1 VFHRLVSE
9 NYPYSTYPIDEK
21 APVLLIHK
29 PCDEENPAQC
39 GTEGCESVVLAHSNY
54 HVKALLRCEN
64 FLVKNITSDVSC
76 DVGRSFRILIKKTNY
91 IACLKTPRRI
101 Y

>member
-9 NYPYSTYPIDEK
+9 KYPYSTYPIDEE
-21 APVLLIHK
+21 APVLLVYK

-54 HVKALLRCEN
+54 HVKSS
-64 FLVKNITSDVSC
+64 SDVLQNRTVSYKGTLGIRA
-76 DVGRSFRILIKKTNY
+76 VE
-91 IACLKTPRRI
+91 PRLSEPKSDSAEHLNRAD
-101 Y
+101 